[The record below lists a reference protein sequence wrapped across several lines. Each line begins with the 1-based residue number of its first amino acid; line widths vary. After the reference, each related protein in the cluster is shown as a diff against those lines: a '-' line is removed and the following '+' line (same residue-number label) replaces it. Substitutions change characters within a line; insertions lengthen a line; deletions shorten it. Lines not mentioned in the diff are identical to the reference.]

1 MQPAVQL
8 LILLSVLP
16 AQLLISH
23 WMTPSAS
30 ERTKLLQTFG
40 QTIEKYKERT
50 SNWFLSLSDAES
62 WKKWLKSLQTKKKPT
77 KRTTK
82 TTTTSKSR
90 PRHVDAVTEIDDEN
104 ERDPE
109 TSPATEVLKM
119 NFDLERQHGKQSWRP
134 SPRDEHFAA
143 SRAPRTRSSRV
154 LYRVGQV
161 IRHKRWGY
169 RGVIV
174 GWDEYA
180 KAPEFWLRMNHP
192 QDKPQWRQQPNYA
205 ILVDKRD
212 RPDGQE
218 TYVPQENIEIIANTK
233 INHHEVEDF
242 FDSFDGTQYLPNSS
256 LREVYPED

>member
-1 MQPAVQL
+1 MNEQSFYKRQ
-8 LILLSVLP
+8 IRRLP
-16 AQLLISH
+16 DDSKRDSL
-23 WMTPSAS
+23 
-30 ERTKLLQTFG
+30 RRFG

-192 QDKPQWRQQPNYA
+192 QDKPVERGSFLSNFRGGGNIYLTLQQWRQQPNYA

-233 INHHEVEDF
+233 VMM
-242 FDSFDGTQYLPNSS
+242 GRS
-256 LREVYPED
+256 LGAV